1 MKNIASLLFFIL
13 FVFNSHSQ
21 GLNLMSEDQLNELP
35 ELNDDTLG
43 FVSNLPASYSF
54 EEYVP
59 AVLTQSGA
67 SCVGFASQY
76 YALSTMYNIRLG
88 IKEPSQKYSHA
99 FDPYFVYSIVKSRDG
114 ENCDEGSNFAE
125 AFDILKKA
133 GAKKMLFPPYLVCD
147 SSWDKEKLSTTLP
160 YTMPYSIDDWRYA
173 KVNDEFIAT
182 AKNALYNNF
191 PLIFGVGLTDS
202 FNSLS
207 SDDSSSISSS
217 SGLWEPKS
225 YEDRL
230 GGHALTIVGYDDYKF
245 GGAFRVVNSWGREWG
260 DNGYFWMKYSD
271 FIDNV
276 KAAFIMLIDENIGN
290 GNPQINLDS
299 YQRVDYTN
307 NFSMEGQYNS
317 GSYNGY
323 GIYHSDENNT
333 SYVGNFIDGNMNGY
347 FLMLNND
354 GLYEANIR
362 DGEMFDFDKLG
373 FSDSDRETM
382 KKSLMAK
389 KYFKNLD
396 SGNLLKKARSVK
408 TIYVEKK

>member
-1 MKNIASLLFFIL
+1 MKYITSLLFFIL

-35 ELNDDTLG
+35 ELNDDVLG

-88 IKEPSQKYSHA
+88 IKDPSQKYSHA

-160 YTMPYSIDDWRYA
+160 YTMPYSIDEWRYA
-173 KVNDEFIAT
+173 KVNYEFLPT
-182 AKNALYNNF
+182 AKNALYNGI

-202 FNSLS
+202 FNALS

-230 GGHALTIVGYDDYKF
+230 GGHALTIVGYDDNKF
-245 GGAFRVVNSWGREWG
+245 GGAFRVVNSWGRNWG

-290 GNPQINLDS
+290 ENPQINLDS

-354 GLYEANIR
+354 GLYEANIKN
-362 DGEMFDFDKLG
+362 GEMFDFDKLG

-382 KKSLMAK
+382 KRSLMAK
-389 KYFKNLD
+389 KYFKNLN
-396 SGNLLKKARSVK
+396 SSNLLKKARSVK
-408 TIYVEKK
+408 TIYVEKD

>member
-1 MKNIASLLFFIL
+1 MKYITSLLFFIL
-13 FVFNSHSQ
+13 FVYNSHSQ

-35 ELNDDTLG
+35 ELNDDVLG

-88 IKEPSQKYSHA
+88 IKDPSQKYSHA

-125 AFDILKKA
+125 AFDILKKE

-147 SSWDKEKLSTTLP
+147 SAWDKEKLSTTLP
-160 YTMPYSIDDWRYA
+160 YTKPYSIDEWRYA
-173 KVNDEFIAT
+173 KVNYEFLPS
-182 AKNALYNNF
+182 AKNALYNGI

-202 FNSLS
+202 FNALS

-217 SGLWEPKS
+217 SGLWEPKP

-230 GGHALTIVGYDDYKF
+230 GGHALTIVGYDDNKF
-245 GGAFRVVNSWGREWG
+245 GGAFRVVNSWGRNWG

-290 GNPQINLDS
+290 ENPQINLDS

-307 NFSMEGQYNS
+307 NYSMEGQYNS

-323 GIYHSDENNT
+323 GIYHTDENNT
-333 SYVGNFIDGNMNGY
+333 SYVGNFIDGNPNGY
-347 FLMLNND
+347 FLMLNNE

-396 SGNLLKKARSVK
+396 SSNLLKKARSVK

>member
-1 MKNIASLLFFIL
+1 MKYITSLLFFIL

-35 ELNDDTLG
+35 ELNDDVLG

-88 IKEPSQKYSHA
+88 IKDPSQKYSHA

-160 YTMPYSIDDWRYA
+160 YTMPYSIDEWRYA
-173 KVNDEFIAT
+173 KVNYEFLPT
-182 AKNALYNNF
+182 AKNALYNGI

-202 FNSLS
+202 FNALS

-230 GGHALTIVGYDDYKF
+230 GGHALTIVGYDDNKF
-245 GGAFRVVNSWGREWG
+245 GGAFRVVNSWGRNWG

-290 GNPQINLDS
+290 ENPQINLDS

-354 GLYEANIR
+354 GLYEANIKN
-362 DGEMFDFDKLG
+362 GEMFDFDKLG

-382 KKSLMAK
+382 KRSLMAK

-396 SGNLLKKARSVK
+396 SSNLLKKARSVK
-408 TIYVEKK
+408 TIYVEKD

>member
-1 MKNIASLLFFIL
+1 MKYITSLLFFIL

-35 ELNDDTLG
+35 ELNDDVLG

-88 IKEPSQKYSHA
+88 IKDPSQKYSHA

-290 GNPQINLDS
+290 ENPQINLDS

-396 SGNLLKKARSVK
+396 SSNLLKKARSVK
-408 TIYVEKK
+408 TIYVEKD

>member
-1 MKNIASLLFFIL
+1 MKYITSLLFFIL

-35 ELNDDTLG
+35 ELNDDVLG

-88 IKEPSQKYSHA
+88 IKDPSQKYSHA

-160 YTMPYSIDDWRYA
+160 YTMPYSIDEWRYA
-173 KVNDEFIAT
+173 KVNYEFLPT
-182 AKNALYNNF
+182 AKNALYNDI

-202 FNSLS
+202 FNALS

-217 SGLWEPKS
+217 SGLWEPKP

-230 GGHALTIVGYDDYKF
+230 GGHALTIVGYDDNKF
-245 GGAFRVVNSWGREWG
+245 GGAFRVVNSWGRNWG

-290 GNPQINLDS
+290 ENPQINLDS

-396 SGNLLKKARSVK
+396 SSNLLKKARSVK
-408 TIYVEKK
+408 TIYVEKD

>member
-1 MKNIASLLFFIL
+1 M
-13 FVFNSHSQ
+13 
-21 GLNLMSEDQLNELP
+21 
-35 ELNDDTLG
+35 
-43 FVSNLPASYSF
+43 
-54 EEYVP
+54 
-59 AVLTQSGA
+59 
-67 SCVGFASQY
+67 
-76 YALSTMYNIRLG
+76 
-88 IKEPSQKYSHA
+88 
-99 FDPYFVYSIVKSRDG
+99 
-114 ENCDEGSNFAE
+114 
-125 AFDILKKA
+125 
-133 GAKKMLFPPYLVCD
+133 
-147 SSWDKEKLSTTLP
+147 
-160 YTMPYSIDDWRYA
+160 
-173 KVNDEFIAT
+173 
-182 AKNALYNNF
+182 
-191 PLIFGVGLTDS
+191 
-202 FNSLS
+202 
-207 SDDSSSISSS
+207 
-217 SGLWEPKS
+217 
-225 YEDRL
+225 
-230 GGHALTIVGYDDYKF
+230 TIVGYDDYKY
-245 GGAFRVVNSWGREWG
+245 GGSFRVVNSWGREWG

-290 GNPQINLDS
+290 ENPQINLDS

>member
-1 MKNIASLLFFIL
+1 MKYIASLLFFIL

-290 GNPQINLDS
+290 ENPQINLDS

-396 SGNLLKKARSVK
+396 SGNL
-408 TIYVEKK
+408 

>member
-1 MKNIASLLFFIL
+1 MKYIASLLFFIL

-290 GNPQINLDS
+290 ENPQINLDS

>member
-133 GAKKMLFPPYLVCD
+133 GARKMLFPPYLVCD

>member
-1 MKNIASLLFFIL
+1 
-13 FVFNSHSQ
+13 
-21 GLNLMSEDQLNELP
+21 MSEDQLNELP

-290 GNPQINLDS
+290 ENPQINLDS

>member
-1 MKNIASLLFFIL
+1 MKYITSLFFFIL

-35 ELNDDTLG
+35 ELNDDVLG

-59 AVLTQSGA
+59 AVLKQSGA

-88 IKEPSQKYSHA
+88 IKDPSQKYSHA

-160 YTMPYSIDDWRYA
+160 YTMPYSIDEWRYA
-173 KVNDEFIAT
+173 KVNYEFLPS
-182 AKNALYNNF
+182 AKNALYNGI

-202 FNSLS
+202 FNALS

-217 SGLWEPKS
+217 SGLWEPKP

-230 GGHALTIVGYDDYKF
+230 GGHALTIVGYDDNKF
-245 GGAFRVVNSWGREWG
+245 GGAFRVVNSWGRNWG

-290 GNPQINLDS
+290 ENPQINLDS

-307 NFSMEGQYNS
+307 NYSMEGQYNS

-323 GIYHSDENNT
+323 GIYHTDENNT
-333 SYVGNFIDGNMNGY
+333 SYVGNFIDGNPNGY
-347 FLMLNND
+347 FLMLNNE

-396 SGNLLKKARSVK
+396 SSNLLKKARSVK

>member
-1 MKNIASLLFFIL
+1 
-13 FVFNSHSQ
+13 
-21 GLNLMSEDQLNELP
+21 
-35 ELNDDTLG
+35 
-43 FVSNLPASYSF
+43 
-54 EEYVP
+54 
-59 AVLTQSGA
+59 
-67 SCVGFASQY
+67 
-76 YALSTMYNIRLG
+76 
-88 IKEPSQKYSHA
+88 
-99 FDPYFVYSIVKSRDG
+99 
-114 ENCDEGSNFAE
+114 
-125 AFDILKKA
+125 
-133 GAKKMLFPPYLVCD
+133 MLFPPYLVCD

-160 YTMPYSIDDWRYA
+160 YTMPYSIDEWRYA
-173 KVNDEFIAT
+173 KVNYEFLPT
-182 AKNALYNNF
+182 AKNALYNGI

-202 FNSLS
+202 FNALS

-217 SGLWEPKS
+217 SGLWEPKP

-230 GGHALTIVGYDDYKF
+230 GGHALTIVGYDDNKF
-245 GGAFRVVNSWGREWG
+245 GGAFRVVNSWGRNWG

-290 GNPQINLDS
+290 ENPQINLDS

-354 GLYEANIR
+354 GLYEANIKN
-362 DGEMFDFDKLG
+362 GEMFDFDKLG

-382 KKSLMAK
+382 KRSLMAK

-396 SGNLLKKARSVK
+396 SSNLLKKARSVK
-408 TIYVEKK
+408 TIYVEKD

>member
-1 MKNIASLLFFIL
+1 MKYITSLLFFIL

-35 ELNDDTLG
+35 ELNDDVLG

-88 IKEPSQKYSHA
+88 IKDPSQKYSHA

-160 YTMPYSIDDWRYA
+160 YTMPYSIDEWRYA
-173 KVNDEFIAT
+173 KVNYEFLPT
-182 AKNALYNNF
+182 AKNALYNDI

-202 FNSLS
+202 FNALS

-217 SGLWEPKS
+217 SGLWEPKP

-230 GGHALTIVGYDDYKF
+230 GGHALTIVGYDDNKF
-245 GGAFRVVNSWGREWG
+245 GGAFRVVNSWGRNWG

-290 GNPQINLDS
+290 ENPQINLDS

-307 NFSMEGQYNS
+307 NYSMEGQYNS

-323 GIYHSDENNT
+323 GIYHSDKNNT

-347 FLMLNND
+347 FLMLNNE

-396 SGNLLKKARSVK
+396 SSNLLKKARSVK
-408 TIYVEKK
+408 TIYVEKD

>member
-1 MKNIASLLFFIL
+1 MKYIASLLFFIL

-173 KVNDEFIAT
+173 KVNYEFIAT

-290 GNPQINLDS
+290 ENPQINLDS

>member
-1 MKNIASLLFFIL
+1 MKYITSLLFFIL

-35 ELNDDTLG
+35 ELNDDVLG

-88 IKEPSQKYSHA
+88 IKDPSQKYSHA

-202 FNSLS
+202 FNALS

-290 GNPQINLDS
+290 ENPQINLDS

-354 GLYEANIR
+354 GLYEANIKN
-362 DGEMFDFDKLG
+362 GEMFDFDKLG

-382 KKSLMAK
+382 KRSLMAK

-396 SGNLLKKARSVK
+396 SSNLLKKARSVK
-408 TIYVEKK
+408 TIYVEKN

>member
-1 MKNIASLLFFIL
+1 MKYITSLLFFIL
-13 FVFNSHSQ
+13 FVYNSHSQ

-35 ELNDDTLG
+35 ELNDDVLG

-88 IKEPSQKYSHA
+88 IKDPSQKYSHA

-147 SSWDKEKLSTTLP
+147 SAWDKEKLSTTLP
-160 YTMPYSIDDWRYA
+160 YTKPYSIDEWRYA
-173 KVNDEFIAT
+173 KVNYEFLPS
-182 AKNALYNNF
+182 AKNALYNGI

-202 FNSLS
+202 FNALS

-217 SGLWEPKS
+217 SGLWEPKP

-230 GGHALTIVGYDDYKF
+230 GGHALTIVGYDDNKF
-245 GGAFRVVNSWGREWG
+245 GGAFRVVNSWGRNWG

-290 GNPQINLDS
+290 ENPQINLDS

-307 NFSMEGQYNS
+307 NYSMEGQYNS

-323 GIYHSDENNT
+323 GIYHTDENNT
-333 SYVGNFIDGNMNGY
+333 SYVGNFIDGNPNGY
-347 FLMLNND
+347 FLMLNNE

-396 SGNLLKKARSVK
+396 SSNLLKKARSVK